1 LSDVNYNASS
11 EEAYFLLYEDKASK
25 MKGWQLTSEIA
36 KRLEAFDLLK
46 SAGDPQESQKMDR
59 AMRQIEI
66 LTKENLK
73 RR

>member
-1 LSDVNYNASS
+1 MSDANYNASS
-11 EEAYFLLYEDKASK
+11 EEAYFLLYKDKASK

-46 SAGDPQESQKMDR
+46 NAGDPQEARMMER

-73 RR
+73 RK